1 MTKNNTNEMFANF
14 PDVVDVSGLR
24 TMLGGIGEQKAYELV
39 RKGSIKA
46 IKIGK
51 LYRHTKNKY
60 YCFFDTKYCLNL
72 ERSFFTMYNITAYL
86 TIKNKTFYTVLTY
99 YVEGQRKLKW
109 ISTGI
114 KENESKK
121 NSNKR

>member
-39 RKGSIKA
+39 RKGTIKA

-51 LYRHTKNKY
+51 LYRIPKINVIAFLTQNSSAYNSWHKIKD
-60 YCFFDTKYCLNL
+60 FDN
-72 ERSFFTMYNITAYL
+72 YL
-86 TIKNKTFYTVLTY
+86 TV
-99 YVEGQRKLKW
+99 
-109 ISTGI
+109 
-114 KENESKK
+114 
-121 NSNKR
+121 

>member
-39 RKGSIKA
+39 RKGTIKA

-51 LYRHTKNKY
+51 LYRIPKINVIAFLTQN
-60 YCFFDTKYCLNL
+60 
-72 ERSFFTMYNITAYL
+72 SSAYN
-86 TIKNKTFYTVLTY
+86 
-99 YVEGQRKLKW
+99 
-109 ISTGI
+109 S
-114 KENESKK
+114 
-121 NSNKR
+121 

>member
-39 RKGSIKA
+39 RTGTIKA

-51 LYRHTKNKY
+51 LYRIPKINVIAFLLFK
-60 YCFFDTKYCLNL
+60 FRKEFL
-72 ERSFFTMYNITAYL
+72 YN
-86 TIKNKTFYTVLTY
+86 V
-99 YVEGQRKLKW
+99 
-109 ISTGI
+109 
-114 KENESKK
+114 
-121 NSNKR
+121 